1 MKTRIAST
9 LAILLVVFLCSNMAQ
24 AENDLLLHLPFDEL
38 SADGTTTPDASGHG
52 HHVKLHGQTLVD
64 GVAGKALHFDG
75 FPGQMVEL
83 GNLKCRAPATVVIWF
98 KTRDLVNDRR
108 LLSQAEGPATQTGM
122 LRLMGQVEVGGLDWV
137 GLVTHGLRHNTWTH
151 LAVVFSAD
159 GRATGYLNGQAQEP
173 VKAGFDFDGVSATLG
188 GRFLG
193 QHGAEFTGDLDDFR
207 LYGRALS
214 AEEIGNLFRQH
225 VPK

>member
-1 MKTRIAST
+1 MTTRIASMLT
-9 LAILLVVFLCSNMAQ
+9 ILLTVFVCGNTAR

-38 SADGTTTPDASGHG
+38 SADGATAPDASGHG
-52 HHVKLHGQTLVD
+52 RQVKLHGQTLVE
-64 GVAGKALHFDG
+64 GIAGKALHFDG
-75 FPGQMVEL
+75 FPGQVVEL
-83 GNLKCRAPATVVIWF
+83 GDLKRRAPATVAVWF

-108 LLSQAEGPATQTGM
+108 LLSQAEGPVTQTGM
-122 LRLMGQVEVGGLDWV
+122 LRLMGQVEVGGPEWV

-159 GRATGYLNGQAQEP
+159 GQATGYLNGQAQEP
-173 VKAGFDFDGVSATLG
+173 VKAGFDFDGVAATLG
-188 GRFLG
+188 GQFLG

-214 AEEIGNLFRQH
+214 AQEVGDLYRRQI
-225 VPK
+225 PK